1 MRRSRRVVCTLALFG
16 LAIGNGLGCSDS
28 PSENARP
35 TTGGATQ
42 AQAGAPDASG
52 GVESSAGGNDFGGV
66 AGSTA
71 ADGGR
76 SGTGIVSGGVQA
88 SAGTSGSA
96 NSSQAGNAQ
105 AGVAQ
110 AGVSGMAPSNAGR
123 AGASNA
129 GAAGKGL
136 GGNKNTAGSAGVA
149 GSAGSCT
156 SDMAT
161 NCVLNGTVLGP
172 SPKDSDCDGIPDA
185 IEVGPNGKEPR
196 DTDGDGKPDYL
207 SLDSD
212 NDTIPDSVEVGP
224 TCNLPRDTDGDGLPD
239 YRDLDSDGNG
249 TPDERE
255 SLADSD
261 GDGTPDFADLDDDG
275 DFLTDVM
282 EIGGDPLNPLDTDH
296 DGIKDWK
303 DTDSDND
310 TILDRD
316 ERANDADKDG
326 LPNYRDLDSDGDGIL
341 DAIEAGDAILTTPPV
356 DTDADALPD
365 FLDLDSDGDGLL
377 DSVEDKNLDGVLDPG
392 ETSRVK
398 ADTDGDGVSDLIE
411 VAAGTNP
418 QDPADNPAA
427 HGNFVFLVPYQLP
440 PNPTTA
446 TLDFTSKISLADIF
460 LLIDTT
466 RSMDGEIDNL
476 QKSLA
481 TVIIP
486 QLAAEI
492 DSIAIGVGSYRDFP
506 TSSYGSAGDWPF
518 KLEHRIMTVR
528 TAAGIASLQVAVN
541 GLSADTGG
549 DYYEASWEALHQV
562 AKGTGNAT
570 GGASVA
576 AFNTA
581 SAYPATPP
589 EGESIGTIPGVGFRS
604 GALPVAVLFT
614 DAPGHNS
621 DSATVTA
628 NDYASPVVAAHS
640 TQTIDEFKKMSA
652 RLVGVTSGL
661 SDARADELEGITKTG
676 ALVPPAAWG
685 TGAARPAGCAADQCC
700 TGLSGTGEAAGTTGR
715 CPLSFLMSDDGSG
728 LGTAVVAAIKVL
740 TSYGSIDVSA
750 HPIDDPSDS
759 IDAVAAFIDGIVAN
773 PSAGPPC
780 DSGLTAIDTTG
791 DGRLDT
797 FVDVLP
803 GKRVCFDVIP
813 KTNQLVSP
821 KDDPQM
827 YKASIQILGE
837 NVTILDTRNV
847 FFLVPPAP
855 PQ

>member
-1 MRRSRRVVCTLALFG
+1 MRRSRTVVCTLALVG
-16 LAIGNGLGCSDS
+16 LAMGNGIGCSDS
-28 PSENARP
+28 PSENVEPSA
-35 TTGGATQ
+35 GGAAQ
-42 AQAGAPDASG
+42 AQAGAADAAG
-52 GVESSAGGNDFGGV
+52 GVESTAAGSDSGGV
-66 AGSTA
+66 AGASVAAGGNTGTGTA
-71 ADGGR
+71 A
-76 SGTGIVSGGVQA
+76 GGVEA
-88 SAGTSGSA
+88 SAGA
-96 NSSQAGNAQ
+96 NNGQAGEAQ
-105 AGVAQ
+105 AGS
-110 AGVSGMAPSNAGR
+110 SGTVTGAAGR
-123 AGASNA
+123 AGANSA
-129 GAAGKGL
+129 GAAGKGT
-136 GGNKNTAGSAGVA
+136 GGHKNSAGSAGMAGVA
-149 GSAGSCT
+149 GNAGFCT
-156 SDMAT
+156 SDTAT
-161 NCVLNGTVLGP
+161 NCVVSGTALGP

-185 IEVGPNGKEPR
+185 IELGPNGKEPR
-196 DTDGDGKPDYL
+196 DSDGDGKPDYL

-224 TCNLPRDTDGDGLPD
+224 TCNLPRDTDSDGLPD
-239 YRDLDSDGNG
+239 YRDTDADGNG
-249 TPDERE
+249 TLDERE
-255 SLADSD
+255 SQADSD

-341 DAIEAGDAILTTPPV
+341 DAIEAGDADLKTPPV

-377 DSVEDKNLDGVLDPG
+377 DAVEDKNLDGVLDPG
-392 ETSRVK
+392 ETSRTK

-411 VAAGTNP
+411 VAAHTDP
-418 QDPADNPAA
+418 QSAADNPAA
-427 HGNFVFLVPYQLP
+427 HGNFVFLEPYQQP
-440 PNPTTA
+440 PSPISA

-466 RSMDGEIDNL
+466 RSMDGEIANL
-476 QKSLA
+476 QESLA

-486 QLAAEI
+486 QLAAQI

-506 TSSYGSAGDWPF
+506 TSTYGSTGDWPF
-518 KLEHRIMTVR
+518 KLEHRVMTVR
-528 TAAGIASLQVAVN
+528 TTAGIASLQAAVN
-541 GLSADTGG
+541 GLSAAGG
-549 DYYEASWEALHQV
+549 NDYYEASWEALHQV
-562 AKGTGNAT
+562 AKGIGNAT

-576 AFNTA
+576 AFNAA
-581 SAYPATPP
+581 SAYPAAPP
-589 EGESIGTIPGVGFRS
+589 EGESTGTIPGVGFRS

-614 DAPGHNS
+614 DAPGHNT
-621 DSATVTA
+621 DSPTVTA
-628 NDYASPVVAAHS
+628 NDYVSPVSAAHS
-640 TQTIDEFKKMSA
+640 TQTISELKAMSA

-661 SDARADELEGITKTG
+661 GDARADELAGITATG
-676 ALVPPAAWG
+676 ALVPAAAWG
-685 TGAARPAGCAADQCC
+685 TGTARPAGCAVDQCC
-700 TGLSGTGEAAGTTGR
+700 TGLSGVGEAADSGSR
-715 CPLSFLMSDDGSG
+715 CPMSFLMSDDGSG

-740 TSYGSIDVSA
+740 TSYGSINVSA

-773 PSAGPPC
+773 PTAGPPC

-797 FVDVLP
+797 FINVLP

-827 YKASIQILGE
+827 YKASIQVLGE
-837 NVTILDTRNV
+837 NVTVLDTRNV